1 VPAGPFP
8 DEYGVQN
15 AAAMLSVAM
24 WTSRMVQT
32 AIELGIPDAMPEDG
46 GASVPTLADL
56 TGTRPDL
63 LARLLRALSAHG
75 VFALAEDGRYVHT
88 EVSLVLRNDHP
99 HTLHHYAKIFANQWL
114 WKACAAMTDVV
125 RTGRD
130 PILAEFGRPMWA
142 YLASEPAEAL
152 AFQQG
157 MTDFARL
164 FAPSLAAALDLR
176 DARTVVDVG
185 GGQGILL
192 GAVLDRHPGID
203 GVLFENETVLG
214 SLRGEPLTAQFIDRF
229 RLVAG
234 NALKAVDCPAD
245 IYLLSNFLHLFEDDD
260 AVRMLTNCA
269 AAAPPGARIIAM
281 ERLIADGPQDT
292 FKTMLDLMML
302 CLNHGLER
310 TEEEYH
316 TLFERAG
323 LDWVG
328 ITATTGDVSLI
339 EGVVRPTS

>member
-1 VPAGPFP
+1 
-8 DEYGVQN
+8 
-15 AAAMLSVAM
+15 MLSVSM

-32 AIELGIPDAMPEDG
+32 AIELGIPDAIPIDG
-46 GASVPTLADL
+46 GASATTLADL

-75 VFALAEDGRYVHT
+75 VFALAEDGVYVHT

-99 HTLHHYAKIFANQWL
+99 HTVRRYAAIFANQWM

-130 PILAEFGRPMWA
+130 PLLTEFGRPMWA

-164 FAPSLAAALDLR
+164 FAPSLAEALELR

-192 GAVLDRHPGID
+192 GAVLDRHPDVD
-203 GVLFENETVLG
+203 GVLFENETVLA
-214 SLRGEPLTAQFIDRF
+214 SLRADRLTAQFIDRF
-229 RLVAG
+229 RLMAG
-234 NALKAVDCPAD
+234 NALEAVDCPAD
-245 IYLLSNFLHLFEDDD
+245 VYLFSNFLHLFEDDD
-260 AVRMLTNCA
+260 AIRMLTNCA
-269 AAAPPGARIIAM
+269 ATAPPGARIIAM
-281 ERLIADGPQDT
+281 ERVIADGPQDT
-292 FKTMLDLMML
+292 FGTMLDLMML

-310 TEEEYH
+310 TEEEFH

-323 LDWVG
+323 LGWVG
-328 ITATTGDVSLI
+328 ITAATGDVSII
-339 EGVVRPTS
+339 EGVVRPAS